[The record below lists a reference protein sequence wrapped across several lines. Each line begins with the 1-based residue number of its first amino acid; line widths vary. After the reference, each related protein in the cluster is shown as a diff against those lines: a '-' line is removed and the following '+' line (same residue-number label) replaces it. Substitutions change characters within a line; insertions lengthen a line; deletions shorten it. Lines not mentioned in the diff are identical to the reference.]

1 MKTLLDLNVMLH
13 VCVAKYDFRCG
24 SWAGLD
30 NFHDGESCIN
40 TAILIIVCCVVFAL
54 IILPLVVAVTLLC
67 RRQRKL
73 TKSVEK

>member
-1 MKTLLDLNVMLH
+1 MNILLDLNVRP
-13 VCVAKYDFRCG
+13 CVTKYDFSCG

-40 TAILIIVCCVVFAL
+40 SAILIIVCCVVFAL